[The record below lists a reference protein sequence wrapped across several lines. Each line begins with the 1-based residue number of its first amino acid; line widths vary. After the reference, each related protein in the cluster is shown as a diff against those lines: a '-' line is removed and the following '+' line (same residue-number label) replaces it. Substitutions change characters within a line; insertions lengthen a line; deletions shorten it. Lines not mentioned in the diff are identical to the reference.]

1 MNSISSNEMYFSE
14 ILEYIIIITIQ
25 NCSILFFFFN
35 PLYDAII
42 IIILI
47 TTAH

>member
-1 MNSISSNEMYFSE
+1 MNIISSNEMYFSV
-14 ILEYIIIITIQ
+14 ILKYIIIITIQ
-25 NCSILFFFFN
+25 NCSILLFFLY

-42 IIILI
+42 IVILI